1 MISLTDIILQ
11 IFFLFSNRRSASADP
26 PSTKTMSSFIQPQS
40 LTTSAPVSMVIAVRI
55 KPVDAGQR
63 DGFEEGKGAV
73 TRDGPEGRVLI
84 EMTTELGTAGG
95 SGALSEDGL
104 TPVASS
110 STSSGRTSTKAFA
123 PEHVF
128 MPSSSQSEVYES
140 CAREVVMG
148 ILQGVNGAIIAYG
161 QTGSGK
167 THTMLGDPS
176 SATQQGIIPRAV
188 TDLFAG
194 IDALR
199 ARELAKP
206 GVLSVQADV
215 RASYVEIYQ
224 ELPYD
229 LLANTCGT
237 GSLSSTSGGGQRGA
251 FGSSS
256 GMNGGGDE
264 SRKLLRIR
272 EDADDGFFLEDLTRV
287 SLTSPKQSM
296 EVLQNGFNLRR
307 TASTAMNARSS
318 RSHAVLS
325 LSVDVKVNLRD
336 SDNIERT
343 TTRSAL
349 LDIVDLAGSERQRD
363 TGAEGSTVKEAG
375 KINNSLGCLAD
386 VVKTTVDNQ
395 LARHSKMSK
404 PVPWRN
410 SRLTMLLK
418 RSLSGNSK
426 TVMIFAISP
435 ALEYWAESN
444 NTLLFADRARRLKTE
459 PSSNER
465 TVLMGGTNVQVAQ
478 MAKEIAAL
486 KAQLARVRSSN
497 GASADLLAAS
507 APVAPQPIISSLT
520 PLCDLGSSLAMFA
533 TPDAID
539 FTSTDDLSSQV
550 VDSEIERQIQALNDF
565 SRVLKEVDTRCFV
578 TATALREQPNTSSDT
593 LNRLG
598 MRVTELE
605 REGVSNG
612 LAHAAAVLTS
622 RVATLEATI
631 AAGKEE
637 QRCAHSRSSDIVALS
652 SSNAVPVNED
662 LFRTAF
668 SSVDEDDHPY
678 GRLSSEGSMFDLGGE
693 EHEHARVHSLAP
705 SAPLQALEHRLNA
718 WRATA
723 AAELAA
729 PMTEVL
735 MEAGRKDA
743 VLSEYKSFLSSITE
757 KNDSVDRLVSSLHEA
772 LDALHSG
779 VSGIGV
785 IGAAINVISALSSER
800 HRLLLL
806 NAQLEAK
813 LRGDLEGGGGG
824 VEMPKQIVSSRTY
837 PEVLPRQPRLASR
850 AGLTATSSSAAVPI
864 LLHTITSAASI
875 DETATTEMLILP
887 PSDVSDPMRRD
898 ISGALSPLD
907 DVYERSTMQ
916 PPRLT
921 AQTLVEGTVP
931 LGSERGGSAG
941 FLRPFMKGATESL
954 RQAKP
959 RVSSAQPTEIVA
971 ALARARNMSIS
982 SNANAPLSVPQNITS
997 DLEEDQYDETYDREN
1012 AFRIPASARHS
1023 MMSVAESTASVGTS
1037 ISGRMEA
1044 SEWNQNSV
1052 AAVEGT
1058 LGPSVSHA
1066 LEPVIASA
1074 NVPIAEPAAAPVV
1087 VKRPLASL
1095 IARAK
1100 AK

>member
-1 MISLTDIILQ
+1 
-11 IFFLFSNRRSASADP
+11 
-26 PSTKTMSSFIQPQS
+26 
-40 LTTSAPVSMVIAVRI
+40 MVIAVRI

-73 TRDGPEGRVLI
+73 TRDGAEGRVLI

-95 SGALSEDGL
+95 GGGGVSEDGSA
-104 TPVASS
+104 PIASS

-128 MPSSSQSEVYES
+128 MPSSSQAEVYDS

-194 IDALR
+194 IDVLR
-199 ARELAKP
+199 SRELAKP

-215 RASYVEIYQ
+215 RASYVELYQ

-237 GSLSSTSGGGQRGA
+237 GLSSTSGTQRGAGA
-251 FGSSS
+251 FGSSG
-256 GMNGGGDE
+256 GMNGGGDDT
-264 SRKLLRIR
+264 RKLLRIR

-287 SLTSPKQSM
+287 TLTSPKQSM

-325 LSVDVKVNLRD
+325 LSVEVKVNLRD
-336 SDNIERT
+336 SDNIERS

-486 KAQLARVRSSN
+486 KAQLARARGNEVTV
-497 GASADLLAAS
+497 ADAPVPVINAAS
-507 APVAPQPIISSLT
+507 QPAMLSQT
-520 PLCDLGSSLAMFA
+520 PICDLGSSLAMFS

-539 FTSTDDLSSQV
+539 FTTVDDLSSQV
-550 VDSEIERQIQALNDF
+550 VDSEVERQIQGLNDLA
-565 SRVLKEVDTRCFV
+565 RVLKEVDNRCV
-578 TATALREQPNTSSDT
+578 AASYAIREQPDTSNET
-593 LNRLG
+593 LARIDR
-598 MRVTELE
+598 RVIELE

-612 LAHAAAVLTS
+612 LAHAAAILTS

-631 AAGKEE
+631 AAGNEE
-637 QRCAHSRSSDIVALS
+637 KRFLPHSRTSDIVEQTSRNSLPA
-652 SSNAVPVNED
+652 NEE
-662 LFRTAF
+662 LFHTAF
-668 SSVDEDDHPY
+668 SSVDGDDHPY
-678 GRLSSEGSMFDLGGE
+678 GRLSSEGSVFDLGSGAE
-693 EHEHARVHSLAP
+693 NEPRAQSLAP
-705 SAPLQALEHRLNA
+705 SAPMKALEQRLNV

-743 VLSEYKSFLSSITE
+743 VLSEYKTFVSSISA
-757 KNDSVDRLVSSLHEA
+757 KNEAVGRLVAELQEA
-772 LDALHSG
+772 LTVLHNG
-779 VSGIGV
+779 VSGVGV
-785 IGAAINVISALSSER
+785 IGAAVNVINALSNER
-800 HRLLLL
+800 HRLLTV
-806 NAQLEAK
+806 NAELEAK
-813 LRGDLEGGGGG
+813 LRSGDVEGVQGQQQTII
-824 VEMPKQIVSSRTY
+824 MRTY

-850 AGLTATSSSAAVPI
+850 AALAATSSSAAVPNQSI
-864 LLHTITSAASI
+864 SIAAA
-875 DETATTEMLILP
+875 DETGVSDMLTLP
-887 PSDVSDPMRRD
+887 PSDSADPVNRD
-898 ISGALSPLD
+898 LSGALSPLD
-907 DVYERSTMQ
+907 EAFERPAMQ

-971 ALARARNMSIS
+971 ALARARNMSLS
-982 SNANAPLSVPQNITS
+982 SNAQAPVAVPQTQYGDVDN
-997 DLEEDQYDETYDREN
+997 DQYDESYDREN

-1044 SEWNQNSV
+1044 AEWKSTDNDTQRV
-1052 AAVEGT
+1052 
-1058 LGPSVSHA
+1058 PSTSTA
-1066 LEPVIASA
+1066 LEPAAALA
-1074 NVPIAEPAAAPVV
+1074 NVPIPEPATAPVV

>member
-1 MISLTDIILQ
+1 M
-11 IFFLFSNRRSASADP
+11 
-26 PSTKTMSSFIQPQS
+26 
-40 LTTSAPVSMVIAVRI
+40 RI

-73 TRDGPEGRVLI
+73 TRDGSEGRVLI

-95 SGALSEDGL
+95 AGGIASEDGSV
-104 TPVASS
+104 PVASS

-128 MPSSSQSEVYES
+128 MPSSSQAEVYES

-176 SATQQGIIPRAV
+176 STTQQGIIPRAV

-194 IDALR
+194 IDVLR

-206 GVLSVQADV
+206 GVVSVQADV
-215 RASYVEIYQ
+215 RASYVELYQ

-237 GSLSSTSGGGQRGA
+237 GLSSTSSGTTQRGAGA

-256 GMNGGGDE
+256 GMNGSGDD

-287 SLTSPKQSM
+287 NLTSPKQSM

-325 LSVDVKVNLRD
+325 LSVEVKVNLRD
-336 SDNIERT
+336 GDNIERS

-486 KAQLARVRSSN
+486 KAQLARARGSSG
-497 GASADLLAAS
+497 GASADALAPAIH
-507 APVAPQPIISSLT
+507 VATQPAVSSQT
-520 PLCDLGSSLAMFA
+520 PICDLGSSLAMFS

-539 FTSTDDLSSQV
+539 FTSTDDISSQV
-550 VDSEIERQIQALNDF
+550 VDSEVERQIQGLNELA
-565 SRVLKEVDTRCFV
+565 RVLKEVDIRC
-578 TATALREQPNTSSDT
+578 AAASSAIREKPDTSSET
-593 LNRLG
+593 LNRIDK
-598 MRVTELE
+598 RVLELE

-612 LAHAAAVLTS
+612 LAHAAVILTS
-622 RVATLEATI
+622 RVATLEAAI
-631 AAGKEE
+631 AAGNEE
-637 QRCAHSRSSDIVALS
+637 KRCLPLSRTSDIAALTTS
-652 SSNAVPVNED
+652 EAVPVNED
-662 LFRTAF
+662 LFHTAF
-668 SSVDEDDHPY
+668 SSVDGGDVEDHPY
-678 GRLSSEGSMFDLGGE
+678 GRLSSEGSIFDLGGGSDVE
-693 EHEHARVHSLAP
+693 PRAPSMAP
-705 SAPLQALEHRLNA
+705 SASMKALEQRLSA

-743 VLSEYKSFLSSITE
+743 VLSEYKTYVSSVSA
-757 KNDSVDRLVSSLHEA
+757 KNEAVERLVAGLYEA
-772 LDALHSG
+772 LDVLHHG
-779 VSGIGV
+779 VSGVGV
-785 IGAAINVISALSSER
+785 IGAAVNVITALSVER
-800 HRLLLL
+800 HRLLSL
-806 NAQLEAK
+806 NAELEAK
-813 LRGDLEGGGGG
+813 VRAEEEG
-824 VEMPKQIVSSRTY
+824 VQVHQQAVSMRTY

-850 AGLTATSSSAAVPI
+850 AALAATSSSAAVPVQSI
-864 LLHTITSAASI
+864 SFAASSSS
-875 DETATTEMLILP
+875 DETGVNDLITLP
-887 PSDVSDPMRRD
+887 SADADDPVSRD
-898 ISGALSPLD
+898 FSGALSPLD
-907 DVYERSTMQ
+907 DAFERPTMQ

-954 RQAKP
+954 KQAKP

-971 ALARARNMSIS
+971 ALARARNMSLS
-982 SNANAPLSVPQNITS
+982 SNAQAPVAAQNQFA
-997 DLEEDQYDETYDREN
+997 DMDGDQSDETYDREN

-1044 SEWNQNSV
+1044 SEWNQKSTESE
-1052 AAVEGT
+1052 AHT
-1058 LGPSVSHA
+1058 GPSISNA
-1066 LEPVIASA
+1066 LEPAAASA
-1074 NVPIAEPAAAPVV
+1074 NVPMPEVASAPVV

>member
-1 MISLTDIILQ
+1 
-11 IFFLFSNRRSASADP
+11 
-26 PSTKTMSSFIQPQS
+26 MS
-40 LTTSAPVSMVIAVRI
+40 SAPVSMVIAVRI

-73 TRDGPEGRVLI
+73 TRDGSEGRVLI

-95 SGALSEDGL
+95 AGGIASEDGSV
-104 TPVASS
+104 PVASS

-128 MPSSSQSEVYES
+128 MPSSSQAEVYES

-176 SATQQGIIPRAV
+176 STTQQGIIPRAV

-194 IDALR
+194 IDVLR

-206 GVLSVQADV
+206 GVVSVQADV
-215 RASYVEIYQ
+215 RASYVELYQ

-237 GSLSSTSGGGQRGA
+237 GLSSTSSGNTQRGAGA

-256 GMNGGGDE
+256 GMNGGGDD

-287 SLTSPKQSM
+287 NLTSPKQSM

-325 LSVDVKVNLRD
+325 LSVEVKVNLRD
-336 SDNIERT
+336 GDNIERS

-486 KAQLARVRSSN
+486 KAQLARARGSSG
-497 GASADLLAAS
+497 GASADALAPAIH
-507 APVAPQPIISSLT
+507 VATQPAVSSQT
-520 PLCDLGSSLAMFA
+520 PICDLGSSLAMFS

-539 FTSTDDLSSQV
+539 FTSTDDISSQV
-550 VDSEIERQIQALNDF
+550 VDSEVERQIQGLNELA
-565 SRVLKEVDTRCFV
+565 RVLKEVDIRC
-578 TATALREQPNTSSDT
+578 AAASSAIREKPDTSSET
-593 LNRLG
+593 LNRIDK
-598 MRVTELE
+598 RVLELE

-612 LAHAAAVLTS
+612 LAHAAVILTS
-622 RVATLEATI
+622 RVATLEAAI
-631 AAGKEE
+631 AAGNEE
-637 QRCAHSRSSDIVALS
+637 MRCLSLSRTSDIAALTTS
-652 SSNAVPVNED
+652 EAVPVNED
-662 LFRTAF
+662 LFHTAF
-668 SSVDEDDHPY
+668 SSVDGGDVEDHPY
-678 GRLSSEGSMFDLGGE
+678 GRLSSEGSIFDLGGGSDVE
-693 EHEHARVHSLAP
+693 PRAPSMAP
-705 SAPLQALEHRLNA
+705 SASMKALEQRLSA

-743 VLSEYKSFLSSITE
+743 VLSEYKTY
-757 KNDSVDRLVSSLHEA
+757 VSSVSAKNEAVERLMAGLHEA
-772 LDALHSG
+772 LDVLHHG
-779 VSGIGV
+779 VSGVGV
-785 IGAAINVISALSSER
+785 IGAAVNVITALSVER
-800 HRLLLL
+800 HRLLSL
-806 NAQLEAK
+806 NAELEAK
-813 LRGDLEGGGGG
+813 VRAEEEG
-824 VEMPKQIVSSRTY
+824 VQVHQQAVSMRTY

-850 AGLTATSSSAAVPI
+850 AALTATSSSAAVPVQSI
-864 LLHTITSAASI
+864 SCAASSSS
-875 DETATTEMLILP
+875 DETGVNDLITLP
-887 PSDVSDPMRRD
+887 SADADDPVSRD
-898 ISGALSPLD
+898 FSGALSPLD
-907 DVYERSTMQ
+907 DAFERPTMQ

-954 RQAKP
+954 KQAKP

-971 ALARARNMSIS
+971 ALARARNMSLS
-982 SNANAPLSVPQNITS
+982 SNAQAPVAAQNQFV
-997 DLEEDQYDETYDREN
+997 DMDGDQSDETYDREN

-1044 SEWNQNSV
+1044 SEWNQKSTESE
-1052 AAVEGT
+1052 AHA
-1058 LGPSVSHA
+1058 GPSILNA
-1066 LEPVIASA
+1066 LEPAAASA
-1074 NVPIAEPAAAPVV
+1074 NVPMPEVASAPVV

>member
-1 MISLTDIILQ
+1 
-11 IFFLFSNRRSASADP
+11 
-26 PSTKTMSSFIQPQS
+26 MSSFIQPQS

-668 SSVDEDDHPY
+668 SSVDGDDHPY

-743 VLSEYKSFLSSITE
+743 VLSEYKSFLSSITA

-864 LLHTITSAASI
+864 LLQTITSAASI

-898 ISGALSPLD
+898 VSGALSPLD
-907 DVYERSTMQ
+907 EVYERSTMQ

-1044 SEWNQNSV
+1044 SEWNQISV
-1052 AAVEGT
+1052 AAVEGN

>member
-1 MISLTDIILQ
+1 
-11 IFFLFSNRRSASADP
+11 
-26 PSTKTMSSFIQPQS
+26 MS
-40 LTTSAPVSMVIAVRI
+40 SAPVSMVIAVRI

-73 TRDGPEGRVLI
+73 TRDGSEGRVLI

-95 SGALSEDGL
+95 AGGIASEDGSV
-104 TPVASS
+104 PVASS

-128 MPSSSQSEVYES
+128 MPSSSQAEVYES

-176 SATQQGIIPRAV
+176 STTQQGIIPRAV

-194 IDALR
+194 IDVLR

-206 GVLSVQADV
+206 GVVSVQADV
-215 RASYVEIYQ
+215 RASYVELYQ

-237 GSLSSTSGGGQRGA
+237 GLSSTSSGTTQRGAGA

-256 GMNGGGDE
+256 GMNGSGDD

-287 SLTSPKQSM
+287 NLTSPKQSM

-325 LSVDVKVNLRD
+325 LSVEVKVNLRD
-336 SDNIERT
+336 GDNIERS

-486 KAQLARVRSSN
+486 KAQLARARGSSS
-497 GASADLLAAS
+497 GASADALAPAIH
-507 APVAPQPIISSLT
+507 VATQPAVSSQT
-520 PLCDLGSSLAMFA
+520 PICDLGSSLAMFS

-539 FTSTDDLSSQV
+539 FTSTDDISSQV
-550 VDSEIERQIQALNDF
+550 VDSEVERQIQGLNELA
-565 SRVLKEVDTRCFV
+565 RVLKEVDIRC
-578 TATALREQPNTSSDT
+578 AAASSAIREKPDTSSET
-593 LNRLG
+593 LNRIDK
-598 MRVTELE
+598 RVLELE

-612 LAHAAAVLTS
+612 LAHAAVILTS
-622 RVATLEATI
+622 RVATLEAAI
-631 AAGKEE
+631 AAGNEE
-637 QRCAHSRSSDIVALS
+637 KRCLPLSRTSDIAALTTS
-652 SSNAVPVNED
+652 EAVPVNED
-662 LFRTAF
+662 LFHTAF
-668 SSVDEDDHPY
+668 SSVDGGDVEDHPY
-678 GRLSSEGSMFDLGGE
+678 GRLSSEGSIFDLGGGSDVE
-693 EHEHARVHSLAP
+693 PRAPSMAP
-705 SAPLQALEHRLNA
+705 SASMKALEQRLSA

-743 VLSEYKSFLSSITE
+743 VLSEYKTYVSSVSA
-757 KNDSVDRLVSSLHEA
+757 KNEAVERLVAGLHEA
-772 LDALHSG
+772 LDVLHHG
-779 VSGIGV
+779 VSGVGV
-785 IGAAINVISALSSER
+785 IGAAVNVITALSVER
-800 HRLLLL
+800 HRLLSL
-806 NAQLEAK
+806 NAELEAK
-813 LRGDLEGGGGG
+813 VRAEEEG
-824 VEMPKQIVSSRTY
+824 VQVHQQAVSMRTY

-850 AGLTATSSSAAVPI
+850 AALAATSSSAAVPVQSI
-864 LLHTITSAASI
+864 SFAASSSS
-875 DETATTEMLILP
+875 DETGVNDLITLP
-887 PSDVSDPMRRD
+887 SADADDPVSRD
-898 ISGALSPLD
+898 FSGALSPLD
-907 DVYERSTMQ
+907 DAFERPTMQ

-954 RQAKP
+954 KQAKP

-971 ALARARNMSIS
+971 ALARARNMSLS
-982 SNANAPLSVPQNITS
+982 SNAQAPVAAHNQFA
-997 DLEEDQYDETYDREN
+997 DMDVDQSDETYDREN

-1044 SEWNQNSV
+1044 SEWNQKSTESE
-1052 AAVEGT
+1052 AHT
-1058 LGPSVSHA
+1058 GPSISNA
-1066 LEPVIASA
+1066 LEPAAASA
-1074 NVPIAEPAAAPVV
+1074 NVPMPEVASAPVV